1 MSQKTIDFIKKYHYL
16 LIILA
21 GVILRLAWIAIIPTF
36 PETDFMWYHVKGVE
50 LSQGKGFLNGVYPY
64 YKGTPGVPTAFRPI
78 GYPGT
83 LALLYFI
90 FGTGYNDFL
99 AGKLLNVVLSILI
112 MFLTYK
118 LAKQFFNEKI
128 ALITLALY
136 AFSPLA
142 IAYNSIHCSEILF
155 SAILMLSI
163 YLFFN
168 KNNPILIGLLI
179 GYLTL
184 IRPIGMFIPLIF
196 AFFMFIKK
204 DLKLKNKIVYIA
216 SFAVAVGLVVAPWL
230 IRNYVVFGEPVFS
243 TNGGYVIYVNNNDY
257 ATGSWSDPYKYPDSP
272 LAKYKTDTGFD
283 EMATHKV
290 GKELAYKWIKDNPI
304 KFIKLAFKR
313 IANSYWYK
321 TDDIMWAMTIDIN
334 TWHPLTFMA
343 IILEKLLY
351 RPFYIVVFAFIIYAL
366 YRFIRYRKIDFAT
379 FILLIFAYF
388 NSMMFVL
395 EGNPRYVFPL
405 HPIYTIGVA
414 FIIYE
419 VLKRVFANK
428 LISEE

>member
-1 MSQKTIDFIKKYHYL
+1 MSKKTIDFIKKYHYL
-16 LIILA
+16 LLILA
-21 GVILRLAWIAIIPTF
+21 GVILRLVWIFVMPTY

-50 LSQGKGFLNGVYPY
+50 LSQGKGFLNGIYPY
-64 YKGTPGVPTAFRPI
+64 YTGTPGHPTAFRPI

-83 LALLYFI
+83 LALLYFV
-90 FGTGYNDFL
+90 FGSNL
-99 AGKLLNVVLSILI
+99 IVGKLFNVVLSTLI

-142 IAYNSIHCSEILF
+142 IAYNSIHCSEIIF
-155 SAILMLSI
+155 SAVLMLSV

-204 DLKLKNKIVYIA
+204 DLQLKKKFTYIVA
-216 SFAVAVGLVVAPWL
+216 FALAVAVVVAPWL
-230 IRNYVVFGEPVFS
+230 IRNTIVFGEPVFS
-243 TNGGYVIYVNNNDY
+243 TNGGYVIFVNNNDE
-257 ATGSWSDPYKYPDSP
+257 ATGSWSDPYKYKNSP
-272 LAKYKTDTGFD
+272 FLQYRTDTGFD
-283 EMATHKV
+283 EMAIHKV
-290 GKELAYKWIKDNPI
+290 GKELAYKWIKENPGR
-304 KFIKLAFKR
+304 FLKLAVKR
-313 IANSYWYK
+313 IVNSYWLK
-321 TDDIMWAMTIDIN
+321 TDDIRWALTTDVN
-334 TWHPLTFMA
+334 TWHPITSKA
-343 IILEKLLY
+343 VKLEKLIY
-351 RPFYIVVFAFIIYAL
+351 WPFNVLIFVFIGYAL
-366 YRFIRYRKIDFAT
+366 YRFIRYRKIDFIT

-388 NSMMFVL
+388 NAMMFVL

-405 HPIYTIGVA
+405 HPIYTMGVA
-414 FIIYE
+414 FLIFE
-419 VLKRVFANK
+419 ALKRVFPK
-428 LISEE
+428 KFGV